1 MSSIEGILSPPIL
14 FFFLG
19 MVATWVR
26 SGLELPEAISRF
38 LSLYLLIAIGFH
50 GGVELSNS
58 GFTTEVAGVMLITIL
73 AAVLVPVWS
82 FFILRLK
89 LDTEN
94 SAAIAA
100 TYGSIS
106 AVTFITAV
114 GVLQSLEIP
123 FNGHMVAAMALME
136 SPAIIVGVVLARSF
150 RKTRKVSDEGAVDAS
165 GETLDDEKS
174 LPWRSVLREAIAS
187 GPIILLLGS
196 LFIGIGTGNRG
207 WESMEPVFG
216 APFKGILVLFLLDMG
231 INAARQLQKLP
242 ESSMFL
248 VAFAVLAAVLHAGMG
263 IGLGKMLNLGRG
275 DALLLAVLCGSASY
289 IAVPAAAKLAL
300 PRANPGIYVPM
311 SLGIT
316 FPFNVVVGIP
326 VYLAV
331 INVLWGPAAL

>member
-1 MSSIEGILSPPIL
+1 MSSFEGLISPPIM

-19 MVATWVR
+19 MVAVWLK
-26 SGLELPEAISRF
+26 SGLSIPDQISRF
-38 LSLYLLIAIGFH
+38 LSLYLLIGIGFH
-50 GGVELSNS
+50 GGSELAAS
-58 GFTTEVAGVMLITIL
+58 GINVEVAGVMAITVL
-73 AAVLVPVWS
+73 AAILVPIWS
-82 FFILRLK
+82 FFILRLR

-114 GVLQSLEIP
+114 GVLQSLDIP

-136 SPAIIVGVVLARSF
+136 SPAIIVGVILARSF
-150 RKTRKVSDEGAVDAS
+150 REKGEADAS
-165 GETLDDEKS
+165 QQDEKT
-174 LPWRSVLREAIAS
+174 PWGEVVREAFAS
-187 GPIILLLGS
+187 GPIVLLLGS
-196 LFIGIGTGNRG
+196 LGIGLLTGSSG
-207 WESMEPVFG
+207 WASIEPVFG
-216 APFKGILVLFLLDMG
+216 TPFKGVLVLFLLDMG
-231 INAARQLQKLP
+231 ISAARQLQKLP
-242 ESSMFL
+242 ESSAFL
-248 VAFAVLAAVLHAGMG
+248 VTFAVVAALIHAGMG
-263 IGLGKMLNLGRG
+263 IGLGRMLDLGKG

-326 VYLAV
+326 VYLAI
-331 INVLWGPAAL
+331 INYLWGAA

>member
-1 MSSIEGILSPPIL
+1 MAASSIEGLLSPPIL

-19 MVATWVR
+19 MIAVWLK
-26 SGLELPEAISRF
+26 SGLRIPEPISRF

-50 GGVELSNS
+50 GGVELAKS
-58 GFTTEVAGVMLITIL
+58 GLSIEVAGVMTITVL
-73 AAVLVPVWS
+73 AAILVPIWS
-82 FFILRLK
+82 FFILRLR

-136 SPAIIVGVVLARSF
+136 SPAIIVGVILARSF
-150 RKTRKVSDEGAVDAS
+150 RKSNEGEPVNDVKA
-165 GETLDDEKS
+165 T
-174 LPWRSVLREAIAS
+174 PWSEVIREAFGS
-187 GPIILLLGS
+187 GPIVLLLGS
-196 LFIGIGTGNRG
+196 LFIGLATGTRG
-207 WESMEPVFG
+207 WSTMEPVFG
-216 APFKGILVLFLLDMG
+216 TPFKAILVLFLLDMG
-231 INAARQLQKLP
+231 INAALQLKKFP
-242 ESSMFL
+242 ESSFFL
-248 VAFAVLAAVLHAGMG
+248 TSFAILAAVVHAGLG
-263 IGLGKMLNLGRG
+263 IGLGRLLDLGKG

-300 PRANPGIYVPM
+300 PKANPGLYVPM

-316 FPFNVVVGIP
+316 FPFNVIVGIP
-326 VYLAV
+326 IYLSV
-331 INVLWGPAAL
+331 INSIWAS

>member
-1 MSSIEGILSPPIL
+1 MESSIEGLLSPPIM

-19 MVATWVR
+19 MAAVWLK
-26 SGLELPEAISRF
+26 SGLTIPEQISRF
-38 LSLYLLIAIGFH
+38 LSLYLLIGIGFH
-50 GGVELSNS
+50 GGTELATS
-58 GFTTEVAGVMLITIL
+58 GINAEVAGVMGITIL
-73 AAVLVPVWS
+73 AAIVVPIWS
-82 FFILRLK
+82 FFILRLR

-114 GVLQSLEIP
+114 GVLQSLDIP

-150 RKTRKVSDEGAVDAS
+150 RNKDDAS
-165 GETLDDEKS
+165 SNQNSKT
-174 LPWRSVLREAIAS
+174 PWSVVLREAFAS
-187 GPIILLLGS
+187 GPIVLLLGS
-196 LFIGIGTGNRG
+196 LLIGLATGSKG
-207 WESMEPVFG
+207 WASMEPVFG
-216 APFKGILVLFLLDMG
+216 TPFKGVLVLFLLDMG

-242 ESSMFL
+242 DSSAFL
-248 VAFAVLAAVLHAGMG
+248 VTFAIVAALVHAGLG
-263 IGLGKMLNLGRG
+263 IGLGRMLDLGKG

-326 VYLAV
+326 IYLTV
-331 INVLWGPAAL
+331 INYVWAI

>member
-1 MSSIEGILSPPIL
+1 METSSIEGILSPPIL

-19 MVATWVR
+19 MIAVWLK
-26 SGLELPEAISRF
+26 SGLRIPEQISRF

-50 GGVELSNS
+50 GGVELSKS
-58 GFTTEVAGVMLITIL
+58 GLTIEVAGVMTITVL
-73 AAVLVPVWS
+73 AAIVVPIWS
-82 FFILRLK
+82 FFILRLR

-136 SPAIIVGVVLARSF
+136 SPAIIVGVILARSF
-150 RKTRKVSDEGAVDAS
+150 RNAGANDSSAS
-165 GETLDDEKS
+165 EVT
-174 LPWRSVLREAIAS
+174 PWSEVIREAFAS
-187 GPIILLLGS
+187 GPIVLLLGS
-196 LFIGIGTGNRG
+196 LIIGLTTGARG

-216 APFKGILVLFLLDMG
+216 APFKAILVLFLLDMG
-231 INAARQLQKLP
+231 INAALQLKKFP

-248 VAFAVLAAVLHAGMG
+248 TSFAILAAIVHAGLG
-263 IGLGKMLNLGRG
+263 IGLGRMLDLGRG

-300 PRANPGIYVPM
+300 PKANPGLYVPM

-326 VYLAV
+326 IYLSI
-331 INVLWGPAAL
+331 INLVWAA

>member
-1 MSSIEGILSPPIL
+1 MEASSFEGILSPPIL

-19 MVATWVR
+19 MIAVWLK
-26 SGLELPEAISRF
+26 SGLVIPEQVSRI

-50 GGVELSNS
+50 GGVELAGS
-58 GFTTEVAGVMLITIL
+58 GLDRQIASVMLITIL
-73 AAVLVPVWS
+73 AAIAVPVWS

-114 GVLQSLEIP
+114 GVLQSLNIP

-136 SPAIIVGVVLARSF
+136 SPAIIVGVILARSF
-150 RKTRKVSDEGAVDAS
+150 RGSNDTSQPTEWS
-165 GETLDDEKS
+165 
-174 LPWRSVLREAIAS
+174 SVFREAFAS
-187 GPIILLLGS
+187 GPIVLLLGS
-196 LFIGIGTGNRG
+196 LVIGVATGSRG
-207 WESMEPVFG
+207 WESLEPVFG
-216 APFKGILVLFLLDMG
+216 TPFKGILVLFLLDMG

-242 ESSMFL
+242 ESCGFL
-248 VAFAVLAAVLHAGMG
+248 VTFAVLAAVVHASLG
-263 IGLGKMLNLGRG
+263 IGLGWMLDLSKG

-300 PRANPGIYVPM
+300 PQANPGIYVPM

-316 FPFNVVVGIP
+316 FPFNVLVGIP
-326 VYLAV
+326 IYLSV
-331 INVLWGPAAL
+331 INFVWGG

>member
-1 MSSIEGILSPPIL
+1 MNSSIEGLLSPPIL

-19 MVATWVR
+19 MVAVWMK
-26 SGLELPEAISRF
+26 SGLSIPEQISRF

-50 GGVELSNS
+50 GGVELAGS
-58 GFTTEVAGVMLITIL
+58 GLSTEVAGVMAITVL
-73 AAVLVPVWS
+73 AAILVRIWC
-82 FFILRLK
+82 FFILRLR

-114 GVLQSLEIP
+114 GVLQSMEIP

-136 SPAIIVGVVLARSF
+136 SPAIIVGVILARSF
-150 RKTRKVSDEGAVDAS
+150 RSKGD
-165 GETLDDEKS
+165 GEDSKES
-174 LPWRSVLREAIAS
+174 MPWSSVVREAFAS
-187 GPIILLLGS
+187 GPIVLLLGS
-196 LFIGIGTGNRG
+196 LAIGLATGSKG
-207 WESMEPVFG
+207 WASMEAVFG
-216 APFKGILVLFLLDMG
+216 TPFKGILVLFLLDMG

-242 ESSMFL
+242 ESSAFL
-248 VAFAVLAAVLHAGMG
+248 VTFAIAAAFVHAGLG
-263 IGLGKMLNLGRG
+263 IGLGRFMDLGKG

-300 PRANPGIYVPM
+300 PKANPGLYVPM

-326 VYLAV
+326 IYLTV
-331 INVLWGPAAL
+331 INYVWGA

>member
-1 MSSIEGILSPPIL
+1 M

-19 MVATWVR
+19 MVAVWLKA
-26 SGLELPEAISRF
+26 GLTLPEQISRF

-50 GGVELSNS
+50 GGVELSKS
-58 GFTTEVAGVMLITIL
+58 GFTVEVAGVMAITVL
-73 AAVLVPVWS
+73 AAMLVPIWS

-114 GVLQSLEIP
+114 GVLQSMQIP
-123 FNGHMVAAMALME
+123 FHGHMVAAMALME

-150 RKTRKVSDEGAVDAS
+150 RKVNELNGQGSPSTAEAVTES
-165 GETLDDEKS
+165 T
-174 LPWRSVLREAIAS
+174 PWPQVFREALAS
-187 GPIILLLGS
+187 GPIVLLLGS
-196 LFIGIGTGNRG
+196 LLIGISTGTRG
-207 WESMEPVFG
+207 WASMEPVFG
-216 APFKGILVLFLLDMG
+216 SPFKGILVLFLLDMG
-231 INAARQLQKLP
+231 INAAKQLQRLP
-242 ESSMFL
+242 ESSLFL
-248 VAFAVLAAVLHAGMG
+248 VTFAVLAAIVHAGMG
-263 IGLGKMLNLGRG
+263 IGLGKLLDLGKG

-300 PRANPGIYVPM
+300 PKANPGLYVPM

-326 VYLAV
+326 IYLTV
-331 INVLWGPAAL
+331 INFFWGA

>member
-1 MSSIEGILSPPIL
+1 MEASSIEGILSPPIL

-19 MVATWVR
+19 MIAVWLK
-26 SGLELPEAISRF
+26 SGLAIPEQISRF

-50 GGVELSNS
+50 GGVELAGS
-58 GFTTEVAGVMLITIL
+58 GLDRQVVVVMTTTML
-73 AAVLVPVWS
+73 AAVAVPIWV

-136 SPAIIVGVVLARSF
+136 SPAIIVGIVLARSF
-150 RKTRKVSDEGAVDAS
+150 RKPDESADNSDERPTGWS
-165 GETLDDEKS
+165 
-174 LPWRSVLREAIAS
+174 SVFREAFAS
-187 GPIILLLGS
+187 GPIVLLIGS
-196 LFIGIGTGNRG
+196 LVIGMATGSRG
-207 WESMEPVFG
+207 WQAMEPVFG
-216 APFKGILVLFLLDMG
+216 TPFKGILVLFLLDMG

-242 ESSMFL
+242 DSSAFL
-248 VAFAVLAAVLHAGMG
+248 VTFAILAAVVHAGLG
-263 IGLGKMLNLGRG
+263 IGLGRILDLGKG

-300 PRANPGIYVPM
+300 PKANPGLYVPM

-316 FPFNVVVGIP
+316 FPFNVIVGIP
-326 VYLAV
+326 IYLTV
-331 INVLWGPAAL
+331 INYVWGA